1 MSLEYHKALER
12 CSQMKK
18 GDLSINII
26 IVAAIALI
34 ILVIISVLVF
44 GTGSQ
49 LSFAKSCVGLQGQCI
64 ADSDSCSDI
73 STEEENWILHRTAK
87 CQGEDLKCCIK
98 Q

>member
-1 MSLEYHKALER
+1 MMVKALGEVFGI
-12 CSQMKK
+12 MKK

-44 GTGSQ
+44 RTGGQIGTGT
-49 LSFAKSCVGLQGQCI
+49 SCSGIGGQCI
-64 ADSDSCSDI
+64 PDGQTCDDALGYN
-73 STEEENWILHRTAK
+73 TGENWVGHPTAK
-87 CQGEDLKCCIK
+87 CSKDQKCCIK